1 MRNRVLHDA
10 LREFALEAAGLLTE
24 DQRSGAELEFDVEE
38 DGGPRGPALYRYRPL
53 TERFIAERWPRLREL
68 RSSEPA
74 AEALGAGASSW
85 LRVNGLRGEQ
95 AEPALQAM
103 LERLYEDATSFGFPE
118 ERFERVYGEVE
129 LTLYRDTVP
138 ASAAAVLHGFDM
150 DAERVDL
157 GDGLSLVR
165 AATLGAA
172 LDPDAVAC
180 VLQRDVS
187 PEDEGPVEEAEERFH
202 VLVRALRLFKAGG
215 VSLASVGWRR
225 SAEAR
230 WTPFEIQADGPSRG
244 DSWVLVGEEESD
256 LREFVE
262 LVRRASPPGAVG
274 WALTRFEAGCSRR
287 LDAEALPD
295 YLLALRA
302 LLDAGGEAGA
312 ASLGL
317 RLAAL
322 CAEEGQRRGLQQRVE
337 LALSLERYVMGAGLG
352 EDLGD
357 WIGSQSPRDLVL
369 DLERH
374 TRALL
379 RDIICGYLQPDL
391 KSVADDILL
400 ERSGAIEV
408 RDMREEDTDELEP
421 VDPRL
426 ARVTA
431 ERRGRGGPEE
441 SHLEGVTASAD
452 WAPLDDDPDS
462 YSAPV

>member
-10 LREFALEAAGLLTE
+10 LREFALEAAALLTE
-24 DQRSGAELEFDVEE
+24 DQQGGAELEFDVERE
-38 DGGPRGPALYRYRPL
+38 GGARGPALYRYRPL
-53 TERFIAERWPRLREL
+53 TDRFIAERWPRLREL
-68 RSSEPA
+68 PSCEPA
-74 AEALGAGASSW
+74 GEALGAGAASW
-85 LRVNGLRGEQ
+85 LRVNGLSGEQ

-118 ERFERVYGEVE
+118 ERFERVYAEVE

-138 ASAAAVLHGFDM
+138 TSAAAVLHRFEM
-150 DAERVDL
+150 DGERVEL
-157 GDGLSLVR
+157 GDGLSLVP
-165 AATLGAA
+165 AATLGAP
-172 LDPDAVAC
+172 LDPDAIAC

-187 PEDEGPVEEAEERFH
+187 PEDQGPAEEAEGRFRA
-202 VLVRALRLFKAGG
+202 LVRALRLFKAGG
-215 VSLASVGWRR
+215 VSLGSVGWRR
-225 SAEAR
+225 SAEGR

-244 DSWVLVGEEESD
+244 DPWLFVGGEEAD
-256 LREFVE
+256 LREFVA
-262 LVRRASPPGAVG
+262 LVRDAAPTGAVG
-274 WALTRFEAGCSRR
+274 WALARFEAGCSRR

-302 LLDAGGEAGA
+302 LLDAGGEAGI

-337 LALSLERYVMGAGLG
+337 LALALERYVMGGG
-352 EDLGD
+352 RGKDLGD
-357 WIGSQSPRDLVL
+357 WIGPQSPRELVH

-379 RDIICGYLQPDL
+379 RDVICGYLQPDL

-400 ERSGAIEV
+400 ERTAEIQV
-408 RDMREEDTDELEP
+408 RDLREEDTDELEA
-421 VDPRL
+421 VEPRP
-426 ARVTA
+426 RKITA
-431 ERRGRGGPEE
+431 EVRRREEPEE
-441 SHLEGVTASAD
+441 SHLEGVTPSAD
-452 WAPLDDDPDS
+452 WAPLDEDPGS